1 MQCLCLQIDCA
12 NAVMTNRASGRKT
25 PLTVVLGIEVAHV
38 LDLTAHIHLQDL
50 FKGTYGFCGKVRS
63 NFVGTQFVVSDS
75 GLSQGVAKLGEQL
88 QNFLHPPPPGRGAP
102 VIIGTEIARKTH
114 Q

>member
-1 MQCLCLQIDCA
+1 M
-12 NAVMTNRASGRKT
+12 
-25 PLTVVLGIEVAHV
+25 AHV

-63 NFVGTQFVVSDS
+63 NFVGTQFVIFDS

-88 QNFLHPPPPGRGAP
+88 PTFLHHPPPRLPVGGALL
-102 VIIGTEIARKTH
+102 IGNEIASKTPSFLLSVVT
-114 Q
+114 